1 MAILTIS
8 REFGSGGREISQAIS
23 RELGYRYI
31 DRTKI
36 LEDIRQAGEKW
47 ERWSKTLDER
57 SPTVWEKY
65 DWSFKGFAALM
76 QSVILQEALKN
87 NVVIMGRGGNFL
99 LKDISYALRIR
110 VIAPIDKRIERIM
123 EREQVDN
130 DTARWL
136 IEKTDKERSSFL
148 QSLYGKPWD
157 AAAEYDRVFD
167 TGIKTLD
174 ELTAILHAALL
185 DKDTFHTETAEK
197 LLHMRARAARI
208 KAEILTDHD
217 FFIPTLDVYTDGDT
231 LIMRGVIHNPEEHKK
246 IEAKAMRIADGLPL
260 RCELHYRR

>member
-8 REFGSGGREISQAIS
+8 REFGSGGREIGVAIS
-23 RELGYRYI
+23 RELGYSYI

-47 ERWSKTLDER
+47 EKWSKTLDEH

-65 DWSFKGFAALM
+65 DWSFKGFAALI

-99 LKDISYALRIR
+99 LKDIPYALRIR
-110 VIAPIDKRIERIM
+110 VNAPIDKRIDRIM
-123 EREQVDN
+123 ERESVDK

-136 IEKTDKERSSFL
+136 IEKTDKERSGFIHL
-148 QSLYGKPWD
+148 LYDRLWD
-157 AAAEYDRVFD
+157 DTAEYDRVFD

-174 ELTAILHAALL
+174 EIAAMVQHTLS
-185 DKDTFHTETAEK
+185 DKDKLHTEAAEK
-197 LLHMRARAARI
+197 LLQMRARAARI

-217 FFIPTLDVYTDGDT
+217 FFVPTLDVYPDGET
-231 LIMRGVIHNPEEHKK
+231 IMLRGVIHNPKEHKK
-246 IEAKAMRIADGLPL
+246 IEEKAVRLAGNIPL
-260 RCELHYRR
+260 KCELHYRK